1 MAATRGRATWLTGGI
16 WIAIAM
22 MLLAAPSDAYAT
34 PRAPIIQDAVVY
46 EGGTSVIVRW
56 TASTDAE
63 AGEIQYEVYRDDVP
77 MTIVT
82 YLANGDQAVVTTQT
96 VATVAPGAGELAGK
110 FTYYYVV
117 VATNTTTGRQAIS
130 SNVAPNV
137 HGATRTGYAVSNCQL
152 CHGVHGA
159 PPEGYLGAATRYQ
172 CYRCHGDTDAATD
185 YGAQAIRNVQRDF
198 YDYTSGQTIPATV
211 SRHYNQHMID
221 NESECT
227 VCHTPH
233 KSPYY
238 VDPTTGIKLDASS
251 FTQLLRAELSEGVYY
266 YSKDSAPSG
275 NAFCLQCHGSSTTVL
290 DFNAG
295 TGAYE
300 RTAGDHT
307 YAANAAHGPAVIY
320 TNDDTHAANPG
331 IQCEACHN
339 KHASAADK
347 LIAYRGDDSSSTSAD
362 GTYAQA
368 ELCYACHSA
377 GSSETRVAAGY
388 SAPYAWNDRDVQAQF
403 TGGSIVSRHPTTT
416 AADGRS
422 LTCVNCHNV
431 HVVTE
436 GGSSVWS
443 TARVST
449 PSNTNDTPASITEFC
464 LDCHDGAA
472 AAPAIGA
479 ETLVP
484 YLIGFSDVS
493 AYPYFASWDK
503 STFTSSGHYTASTT
517 KALCQ
522 NCHDPHASSFARLTA
537 FTTPDGVAGLNSGAR
552 ANASIGLSREQN
564 LCYQCHGNESTTVD
578 GVTSQ
583 RASDT
588 KDVITKSVATYG
600 HKPAA
605 TTDLHDDTESAADLG
620 ASNRHAECEDCHNPH
635 YAKKVG
641 GTATQDAND
650 TSIVGG
656 AVYGVYG
663 AKPTYQTANWGSA
676 TTYTPDMLT
685 GDNAAGTEDFEAY
698 LCFKCHS
705 TNTTQPA
712 TVTRNSR
719 TYTTTDVA
727 RDFNPSNFSYH
738 NVLGQS
744 VGMQSAFTVTAL
756 GQSTP
761 TSVTWQVPTIATFA
775 SGWGPSTMMTC
786 TSCHT
791 NDASSGT
798 QAKGPHGSSAE
809 WAIDPAYGADWKTA
823 GLSVGSANGMEFAGG
838 VDATN
843 IICAKCHD
851 LYDAAATVK
860 WSNTV
865 HNDVRHYVTHANRKY
880 CVDCHV
886 KVPHGWSRPRLLGYT
901 TDPGPYTTTG
911 LIQTRVTTHTL
922 NANGLAQWACQDCK
936 TNTGNAH
943 TQANSGQPAWP

>member
-22 MLLAAPSDAYAT
+22 VLLAAPSGAYGT
-34 PRAPIIQDAVVY
+34 PRAPIIQDATVS

-63 AGEIQYEVYRDDVP
+63 AGPIQYVVYRDDVP
-77 MTIVT
+77 MAIAT
-82 YLANGDQAVVTTQT
+82 YLANGEQTIVTTQT

-117 VATNTTTGRQAIS
+117 VATNTATGRQAIS

-137 HGATRTGYAVSNCQL
+137 HGATRSGYSVYNCQL

-172 CYRCHGDTDAATD
+172 CYRCHGDTDGATD
-185 YGAQAIRNVQRDF
+185 YGAQALRNVQRDF

-221 NESECT
+221 NEAECT

-238 VDPTTGIKLDASS
+238 VDPATGVKLDASS
-251 FTQLLRAELSEGVYY
+251 FTQLLRAELSEGTYY

-275 NAFCLQCHGSSTTVL
+275 NAFCLQCHASSTTVL

-307 YAANAAHGPAVIY
+307 YATNAAHGPAVVY
-320 TNDDTHAANPG
+320 TNNDTHATNPG

-347 LIAYRGDDSSSTSAD
+347 LIAYRGDDTSATSAD

-377 GSSETRVAAGY
+377 GSGEARTAAGY
-388 SAPYAWNDRDVQAQF
+388 SAPYAWNDRDIQAQF
-403 TGGSIVSRHPTTT
+403 TGGSVVSRHPTTT
-416 AADGRS
+416 AAEGRS
-422 LTCVNCHNV
+422 LTCVGCHNV

-443 TARVST
+443 AARVST
-449 PSNTNDTPASITEFC
+449 PSNTNDTPTSITEFC
-464 LDCHDGAA
+464 LDCHDGAP
-472 AAPAIGA
+472 AAPTIGA
-479 ETLVP
+479 DTLVP
-484 YLIGFSDVS
+484 YRIGFSDVS

-503 STFTSSGHYTASTT
+503 SAFTSSGHYAASTT

-537 FTTPDGVAGLNSGAR
+537 FTTPDGVAGLNNGSR
-552 ANASIGLSREQN
+552 ENASVGMSREQN
-564 LCYQCHGNESTTVD
+564 LCYQCHGNESTGID

-605 TTDLHDDTESAADLG
+605 TTGLHDDTETAADLG
-620 ASNRHAECEDCHNPH
+620 GSNRHAECEDCHNPH
-635 YAKKVG
+635 YTRKVG
-641 GTATQDAND
+641 GTATQDTSN

-663 AKPTYQTANWGSA
+663 TKPTYQTVTWGSA
-676 TTYTPDMLT
+676 TAYTPDMLT
-685 GDNAAGTEDFEAY
+685 GDITPGAEDFEAY

-705 TNTTQPA
+705 TNTAQPT

-744 VGMQSAFTVTAL
+744 VGMQIAFTVTAI
-756 GQSTP
+756 GQPTP

-775 SGWGPSTMMTC
+775 SGWGPNTMMTC

-791 NDASSGT
+791 NDASSAT

-886 KVPHGWSRPRLLGYT
+886 RIPHGWSRPRLLGYT

-911 LIQTRVTTHTL
+911 LIQTRVTSHSL
-922 NANGLAQWACQDCK
+922 NVSSLAQWTCQDCK
-936 TNTGNAH
+936 TNAGNAH